1 MLIPE
6 ATQKMIDFYH
16 GDLHDIAHFL
26 KVYAYAKTIAELEG
40 VSHEMQ
46 ERCEL
51 AAILHDIA
59 CPLCRKKYGEAAGH
73 LQEKEGP
80 ALAEAFLAELN
91 CPEPLKSRIAFLVG
105 HHHTTVG
112 VDGLDWQILLEADFL
127 VNADEGH
134 ATGKAIEAMLH
145 NVYRTKSGRR
155 LLESVYLRGRIAE

>member
-6 ATQKMIDFYH
+6 AIAKMIDFYQ
-16 GDLHDIAHFL
+16 GDPHDIAHFL
-26 KVYAYAKTIAELEG
+26 KVYAYAKTIAALEG

-51 AAILHDIA
+51 AAVLHDIP
-59 CPLCRKKYGEAAGH
+59 CPLCRKKYGSADGAM
-73 LQEKEGP
+73 QEKEGP
-80 ALAEAFLAELN
+80 ALAEAFLTELGCPAE
-91 CPEPLKSRIAFLVG
+91 LKSRVVFLVG

-134 ATGKAIEAMLH
+134 AARDVIEAMLK
-145 NVYRTKSGRR
+145 NVYKTASGTR
-155 LLESVYLRGRIAE
+155 LLKSIYLR